1 MASTPV
7 NWNPNRYGSVKHVLK
22 FDAATG
28 TYSLQEQNQSYNGTN
43 YNFASLPTANNTTT
57 STTTAANTTTQ
68 TTQQQTAE
76 AFGDVKPHYWDV
88 EDKDDKSGANVFQ
101 WNEKSA
107 QTEEDTTAKE
117 YSDFST
123 DSNLIERFGT
133 FEEYQKSLHPFKSRI
148 KSVTAPFTKQAK
160 KTWDWAKPL
169 ALRAI
174 DAITK
179 RPTISGDSANQSFR
193 GVGGLYSKEIN
204 LMNQYGSTVP
214 TDGNP
219 TGDPRK
225 DDAGFNIVSFAGN
238 YNMIGTYSRRHNMLA
253 KANIHKKG
261 SQEWKNARNKIRADW
276 ENEKKT
282 GIVNKDYNID
292 ASGSKP
298 RAPTNLVNPTHH
310 RSFRTDDGQTKT
322 AAPKSTHQF
331 HPSQGGQNQGG
342 SNQGSKGDFAGK
354 GTGARGPR
362 S

>member
-214 TDGNP
+214 TPGNP
-219 TGDPRK
+219 TGDTRK

-253 KANIHKKG
+253 KADIYEKG
-261 SQEWKNARNKIRADW
+261 SNEWKTARNKIRDDW
-276 ENEKKT
+276 EEEKKT
-282 GIVNKDYNID
+282 GVINID
-292 ASGSKP
+292 YDIDPSGSKP
-298 RAPTNLVNPTHH
+298 DRLTGQVKVAKKKRDIQQYTSGNGGNNKGNAGGAQLGSGMSTGQHAA
-310 RSFRTDDGQTKT
+310 FR
-322 AAPKSTHQF
+322 
-331 HPSQGGQNQGG
+331 N
-342 SNQGSKGDFAGK
+342 
-354 GTGARGPR
+354 
-362 S
+362 

>member
-43 YNFASLPTANNTTT
+43 YNFASLPTADNTTT

-68 TTQQQTAE
+68 TTQQQTTE

-117 YSDFST
+117 YREYSQ
-123 DSNLIERFGT
+123 DSNLLARFPT

-148 KSVTAPFTKQAK
+148 KSAVEPFK
-160 KTWDWAKPL
+160 KTWNWAKPL
-169 ALRAI
+169 AVKAFEYV
-174 DAITK
+174 TK

-193 GVGGLYSKEIN
+193 GVAGLYSKEIN
-204 LMNQYGSTVP
+204 LMNQYGSTMP
-214 TDGNP
+214 TEGNP

-238 YNMIGTYSRRHNMLA
+238 YNGIGTFSRRHNMLA
-253 KANIHKKG
+253 KADIYEKG
-261 SQEWKNARNKIRADW
+261 SNEWKTARNKIRDDW
-276 ENEKKT
+276 EEEKKT
-282 GIVNKDYNID
+282 GIVNTNYNID
-292 ASGSKP
+292 SSGSKP
-298 RAPTNLVNPTHH
+298 DQLT
-310 RSFRTDDGQTKT
+310 GQVK
-322 AAPKSTHQF
+322 AAKEKRDIQQYTGGD
-331 HPSQGGQNQGG
+331 GGQNQGG
-342 SNQGSKGDFAGK
+342 NNKGNAGGAQLGSGMS
-354 GTGARGPR
+354 TGQHAAFRN
-362 S
+362 